1 MIGYA
6 SDGESL
12 MQGTVHSVMTEIK
25 KEVPD
30 IYILKCYCQSFHL
43 IAEHACKT
51 QSKTAESLVHDVYNY
66 FKTSPNRQNSFSEF
80 QVFTQTEPH
89 KLCPSQTRWL
99 SLQQCVSRIL
109 EQWTAL
115 ELFFQ
120 AEFSEA
126 KNLQSEK
133 ILQNLRSP
141 YVKATLE
148 FMDFVLGD
156 I

>member
-1 MIGYA
+1 MVKTLCR
-6 SDGESL
+6 E
-12 MQGTVHSVMTEIK
+12 QFSVMTEIK

-30 IYILKCYCQSFHL
+30 IYILKCYCHSFHL
-43 IAEHACKT
+43 VAEHACKT

-66 FKTSPNRQNSFSEF
+66 FKSSPNRQNSFSEF

-89 KLCPSQTRWL
+89 KLLCPSQTRWL

-126 KNLQSEK
+126 KNLQSK
-133 ILQNLRSP
+133 IILKSSFSVCKSNTEIYGFCPWIYLQL
-141 YVKATLE
+141 K
-148 FMDFVLGD
+148 
-156 I
+156 